1 MRKIF
6 SLILIIINFFNT
18 LKNIIEKQIFRYNF
32 QNSGCYLGFD
42 VKFFNPDQIKIGN
55 NVFIGDKVLMNAG
68 KGGKILVGENV
79 AIAEGVKII
88 SWLKEVDQKNNEK
101 KIICKNVIIGNY
113 CRIGY
118 NAIIMPGVKIGDG
131 AKISPLSVVYHDV
144 PADDI
149 VMGNPAQS
157 IK

>member
-1 MRKIF
+1 M
-6 SLILIIINFFNT
+6 L
-18 LKNIIEKQIFRYNF
+18 FR
-32 QNSGCYLGFD
+32 FD
-42 VKFFNPDQIKIGN
+42 VKFLIRPNKNRN

-101 KIICKNVIIGNY
+101 IICKNVIGNY

-149 VMGNPAQS
+149 VRA
-157 IK
+157 ILLKV